1 MSNIFILY
9 LFFLLLLSPILKSEN
24 MKLKY
29 IILSE
34 NKLPESRLLVDGQKE
49 KIDNKIKKKTLNENK
64 LEKINKKELKSKKK
78 IILKKNYEF
87 KVNFMQEEE
96 RPSVEEIKNFYDSL
110 VKLNKKDS
118 ITIKGYAQ
126 KKEGDSTSKVRRLSL
141 KRALFFRSLLLK
153 ENFNIT
159 QIYVKA
165 LGYDNELE
173 GNKDIV
179 IITNN

>member
-1 MSNIFILY
+1 MN
-9 LFFLLLLSPILKSEN
+9 
-24 MKLKY
+24 LKY

-34 NKLPESRLLVDGQKE
+34 NKLPESRLLLDGQKE
-49 KIDNKIKKKTLNENK
+49 KIDNKIKKKSLNENR

-78 IILKKNYEF
+78 TVLKKNYEF

-96 RPSVEEIKNFYDSL
+96 RPSVEEIKNFYDNL

-126 KKEGDSTSKVRRLSL
+126 KREGDSTSKVRRLSL
-141 KRALFFRSLLLK
+141 KRALFLRSLLLK
-153 ENFNIT
+153 KNFNVT

-165 LGYDNELE
+165 LGHDNELE
-173 GNKDIV
+173 GNKNIV
-179 IITNN
+179 IITNK